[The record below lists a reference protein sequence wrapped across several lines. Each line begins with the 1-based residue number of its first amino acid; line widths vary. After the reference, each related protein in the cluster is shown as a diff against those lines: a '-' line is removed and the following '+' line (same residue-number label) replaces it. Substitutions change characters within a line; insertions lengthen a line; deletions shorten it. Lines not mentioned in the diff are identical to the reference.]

1 MMKFLI
7 VEDEPLLAAELAA
20 SLARL
25 RPDDVI
31 VSATNAAQA
40 REHILAQVNDPFD
53 AAFLDIAMPGE
64 SGLDLARWLVT
75 LPAPPRLI
83 FTTAFDHHAVDAFA
97 VAALDYLVK
106 PIREDALKRALNR
119 LDEWHK
125 TPYQS
130 ASSGI
135 DPADALR
142 NLQQALAAFTPQNQT
157 NAPSHLRWISA
168 SGTRDASGNEAVR
181 VIPVSDIAYFAAAD
195 KMTRVVSA
203 HREDWIR
210 TSLKDL
216 LAQLDPA
223 QFRQVSR
230 SVIVRLEAVE
240 QMDRDLMGRR
250 TLRLRGRSERIALSQ
265 KEAELF
271 RPM

>member
-1 MMKFLI
+1 MMKLLI
-7 VEDEPLLAAELAA
+7 VEDEPLLAAELAT
-20 SLARL
+20 SLTRL
-25 RPDDVI
+25 RSNAVI
-31 VSATNAAQA
+31 VSAANAAQA
-40 REHILAQVNDPFD
+40 REHVADHAQSPFD

-64 SGLDLARWLVT
+64 SGLDLARWLAT

-83 FTTAFDHHAVDAFA
+83 FTTAFDHHAVDAFSL
-97 VAALDYLVK
+97 AALDYLVK

-119 LDEWHK
+119 LDEWRK
-125 TPYQS
+125 TRHQS

-135 DPADALR
+135 NSADALR
-142 NLQQALAAFTPQNQT
+142 NLQQALAAFTPS
-157 NAPSHLRWISA
+157 NATVSPNYLRWISA

-216 LAQLDPA
+216 LSQLDPA

-230 SVIVRLEAVE
+230 GVIVRLEAVE
-240 QMDRDLMGRR
+240 QIERDLMGRR